1 MEINIKSTLGQG
13 TEIKMEVQPTESVR
27 EVGDRVAAKL
37 IIDRNSMALH
47 FNGKPVDENKRL
59 NEFDIK
65 DGDTLYVMARHLRG
79 AISLNFFLN
88 KFQPLET
95 NMHLPQKLQDRIETE
110 YSAILKN
117 RKPIRP
123 ANPDNPLFW
132 RATIHGGGNWLG
144 VYEASMQLTRE
155 YPDKPPITTWL
166 TPLCR
171 RHPNIFSENGFIC
184 LNILKEGEWNGNI
197 HSLITVHAALGWLLQ
212 NPNYEH
218 GMVQVD
224 NSVLERTYLDR
235 ITEPQI
241 DPWKAYREPW
251 KNKRNDTPIGRF
263 DTRKPAASEIDFSNI
278 DLSKINNSFA
288 EDFLKPRQKNNWGRL

>member
-1 MEINIKSTLGQG
+1 MEVNIKSTLGQG
-13 TEIKMEVQPTESVR
+13 SEIKMEVQPTESVR

-47 FNGKPVDENKRL
+47 FNGKPLDENKRL

-79 AISLNFFLN
+79 AISLNFFQS
-88 KFQPLET
+88 KFQPFET
-95 NMHLPQKLQDRIETE
+95 NMHLPKKLQDRIETE

-123 ANPDNPLFW
+123 ANNNPLFW
-132 RATIHGGGNWLG
+132 RATIHGGGNRPG
-144 VYEASMQLTRE
+144 AYEASMQLTRE

-166 TPLCR
+166 TPLSR
-171 RHPNIFSENGFIC
+171 IHPNIFSENGFIC

-224 NSVLERTYLDR
+224 NSVLETAYLDR

-241 DPWKAYREPW
+241 DPWKAYREHW
-251 KNKRNDTPIGRF
+251 KAKRNDTPAIGIF
-263 DTRKPAASEIDFSNI
+263 DTHKPAVSEIDFSKI
-278 DLSKINNSFA
+278 DNSFA